1 MQLVSSATW
10 LSLFQ
15 ARLGGRASSTGRAV
29 GNPRY
34 TWAAKR
40 TAETAAEPTWVI
52 NYNEDGDDLAR
63 ENVKNSFTLES
74 RLLSFRIIF
83 FVPVKAFSHEDH
95 CIFIRTKSL
104 VQRIFRTYRLS
115 RNLIS
120 WHALLTV

>member
-15 ARLGGRASSTGRAV
+15 ARLGGWASSAGRAV
-29 GNPRY
+29 GNPRH

-52 NYNEDGDDLAR
+52 NDNEDGDDLAQ

-74 RLLSFRIIF
+74 RLLSFCIIF
-83 FVPVKAFSHEDH
+83 FVPV
-95 CIFIRTKSL
+95 
-104 VQRIFRTYRLS
+104 
-115 RNLIS
+115 
-120 WHALLTV
+120 